1 MSVTQLT
8 PYLFFDGQ
16 ADQAIRFYQEALGAQ
31 VDGLLRYDQ
40 LPAGAG
46 TCPPEDKQRVMH
58 ALLRLGGASLMVSD
72 SPTGQPTA
80 SSGVHVNIG
89 FDDADE
95 MARRFRAL
103 AEGGSVT
110 MDLHDAFWGDK
121 FGALQD
127 RFGVHWMF
135 TCPTGTAGRAG

>member
-16 ADQAIRFYQEALGAQ
+16 ADQAIRFYQEALGAE
-31 VDGLLRYDQ
+31 VEGLMRYDQ
-40 LPAGAG
+40 LPAEAG
-46 TCPPEDKQRVMH
+46 TCPPEDLQRVMH
-58 ALLRLGGASLMVSD
+58 ALLRLGGASVMVSD
-72 SPTGQPTA
+72 SPSAQPTA
-80 SSGVHVNIG
+80 ASGVHVNIG

-135 TCPTGTAGRAG
+135 TCPTTPAGRAG